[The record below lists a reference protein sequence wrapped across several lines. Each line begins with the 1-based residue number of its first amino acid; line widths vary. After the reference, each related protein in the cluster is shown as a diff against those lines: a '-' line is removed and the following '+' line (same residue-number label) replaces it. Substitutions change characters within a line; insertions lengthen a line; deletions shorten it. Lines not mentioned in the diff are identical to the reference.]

1 MKEATKSVSDLA
13 KPGPTMKTQT
23 DRGDEAMSP
32 TIRELILSFG
42 IADSDSVWNAD
53 AYLRRSV
60 T

>member
-13 KPGPTMKTQT
+13 KLRPTRETQT
-23 DRGDEAMSP
+23 DRGEEAMSP
-32 TIRELILSFG
+32 SIRELILSFG

-53 AYLRRSV
+53 AYLRRAV